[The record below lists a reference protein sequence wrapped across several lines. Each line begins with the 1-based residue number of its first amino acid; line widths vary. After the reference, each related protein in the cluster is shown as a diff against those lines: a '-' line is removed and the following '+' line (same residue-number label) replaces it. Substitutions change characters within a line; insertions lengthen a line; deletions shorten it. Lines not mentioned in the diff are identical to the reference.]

1 MTTTPLY
8 VDSKGREHVIAD
20 MNPKYLLSAL
30 AKAKSDG
37 WDVGKYATQDEHD
50 AVVAALEAQAGVNK
64 ARYIGELEAEH
75 DAPET
80 TAERKAEIVQII
92 AELQAQA

>member
-30 AKAKSDG
+30 TAAKRDG
-37 WDVGKYATQDEHD
+37 WDVSKYASQLQHD
-50 AVVAALEAQAGVNK
+50 AVVAALEEQAGINK
-64 ARYIGELEAEH
+64 AKYIGELEAEH
-75 DAPET
+75 DDPDTSAD
-80 TAERKAEIVQII
+80 RKAEIVQII
-92 AELQAQA
+92 SDLQAQA